1 MVLRR
6 RNIQY
11 LLCLS
16 LVALPAPALRAQI
29 VEEWKDTDMKLFQV
43 FAKLNKD
50 DPSAVEAF
58 FATEKS
64 YLRPDSLGFGWVK
77 KQMAIPGG
85 YISIYADLYYC
96 KGRLLSYSL
105 YCYLPDERKLI
116 RIYKPVMGPLFPK
129 IEDERYSFE
138 YNSRKICMPLKD
150 FSFTKL
156 SLDSSPQVLQYMSPH
171 SGIVYGTRGGIA
183 GDSLENRRAFC
194 RLMHRLTP
202 NQIIQ
207 IMYSVNPAS
216 RLTAIEYYLKHK
228 AKFTNQP
235 GIDAWIE
242 KVYLGLPK
250 IGTMSGCTG
259 YYEKSRELVEKYVKG
274 D

>member
-1 MVLRR
+1 
-6 RNIQY
+6 
-11 LLCLS
+11 
-16 LVALPAPALRAQI
+16 
-29 VEEWKDTDMKLFQV
+29 MKIFKA
-43 FAKLNKD
+43 FAKINKD
-50 DPSAVEAF
+50 DPGSVEAF
-58 FATEKS
+58 FATEKWD
-64 YLRPDSLGFGWVK
+64 LRPDSLGFDWIK
-77 KQMAIPGG
+77 KQQTVPGG
-85 YISIYADLYYC
+85 YISIHADLYYC

-105 YCYLPDERKLI
+105 YCYLPHEGNLI
-116 RIYKPVMGPLFPK
+116 RIYKPVIARLLPQSEGNY
-129 IEDERYSFE
+129 YSFE
-138 YNSRKICMPLKD
+138 YNSREIYMPLKEY
-150 FSFTKL
+150 FYTKL
-156 SLDSSPQVLQYMSPH
+156 PLDNSTKVLQYMSPH
-171 SGIVYGTRGGIA
+171 SGIVYGTTGGIA